1 MSLTIKKK
9 SNDVFVVT
17 VCKSETTVHTVTVT
31 NKMLNDLTKNRISK
45 ESLLEFS
52 FHFLLDR
59 EPNTL
64 ILSSFDIIVI
74 SKYFSDYQNEVRKWC
89 DES

>member
-52 FHFLLDR
+52 FHRIDRCPQILL
-59 EPNTL
+59 
-64 ILSSFDIIVI
+64 
-74 SKYFSDYQNEVRKWC
+74 
-89 DES
+89 